1 MDSITSVM
9 WVCWVCVSLLIF
21 FPCFLQSDEEF
32 EDARNGTSR
41 SGSRSQSPTLKPI
54 WLSSPSAGESQGL
67 KLPPCGPYDN
77 FLVAAG
83 C

>member
-9 WVCWVCVSLLIF
+9 WVCVSLLILV
-21 FPCFLQSDEEF
+21 PCFLQSDEEF
-32 EDARNGTSR
+32 EDARNGTSH
-41 SGSRSQSPTLKPI
+41 SGSRSQSPTLKPT

>member
-1 MDSITSVM
+1 MDSITSGYVGHA
-9 WVCWVCVSLLIF
+9 CVSPLIL

-32 EDARNGTSR
+32 EDARNGTSH
-41 SGSRSQSPTLKPI
+41 SGSRSQSPTLKPT
-54 WLSSPSAGESQGL
+54 WLSSQSAGESQGL